1 MAEAKT
7 TEVAE
12 KKNIKNALVVKLDS
26 IEDALPKDFNKTR
39 FAQNCIA
46 VLNDNAEALS
56 KFSQQEIIAGLIKG
70 ASLGLEFINKECYL
84 IPYGSKL
91 NYQTSY
97 TGEMKLAKKYS
108 SRPIKEIYAKLIRE
122 GDVFEEMIINGE
134 QTFNFKPLPLND
146 GAIIG
151 AFAAVIYRDGGMNF
165 EVMGLKELEN
175 TRKHSKASNSPA
187 WKDFTGEMYR
197 KTVIRRLCKY
207 IDLEFENPTQRTTFD
222 EEVAVETD
230 IKEIHDN
237 EVEAD
242 ANTVDF
248 IDAEATEV
256 TE

>member
-222 EEVAVETD
+222 EEVDVETD

>member
-134 QTFNFKPLPLND
+134 QTFNFVHQK
-146 GAIIG
+146 
-151 AFAAVIYRDGGMNF
+151 
-165 EVMGLKELEN
+165 
-175 TRKHSKASNSPA
+175 S
-187 WKDFTGEMYR
+187 
-197 KTVIRRLCKY
+197 
-207 IDLEFENPTQRTTFD
+207 QTFL
-222 EEVAVETD
+222 VYKLALRGY
-230 IKEIHDN
+230 K
-237 EVEAD
+237 
-242 ANTVDF
+242 
-248 IDAEATEV
+248 
-256 TE
+256 

>member
-12 KKNIKNALVVKLDS
+12 KKNIKNALVLKLDS

-151 AFAAVIYRDGGMNF
+151 AFAAVIYRDGGMNYD
-165 EVMGLKELEN
+165 VMTLSELEN

-207 IDLEFENPTQRTTFD
+207 IDLEFENPIQRTTFD

-237 EVEAD
+237 VVESE

>member
-237 EVEAD
+237 EVESE